1 MSITT
6 DNPAT
11 DGTVDAVARARALQG
26 LVDQQAAASEDLG
39 QLTQDIDDA
48 LHEQGLYG
56 MWVPKSLGGLELD
69 PITSL
74 EVLEAVSYAQPS
86 AGWVLMAA
94 ALSSGTGAAYLG
106 DNAIEAMFTDV
117 ERWPIIA
124 GQGTRPGVAKQVDG
138 GLTISGDWSFGSGI
152 KHAQYAHSAVIVEET
167 GEFRI
172 TVVPLE
178 KVNLDNDSWDVLGL
192 RATGSIDYTM
202 RDVFVPEGYS
212 HFGLQQESARGGAL
226 YKLGIIQLALVCHSG
241 WALGVG
247 RRILDELAGMAQK
260 KAGRAGQIAESDA
273 FQMGFADAEA
283 KYRAARAFVFEA
295 WRDAWTTLQT
305 DEQLSTR
312 QATLLRVALSH
323 VTWTVNEV
331 SEFAYRNGGTTA
343 LRDGTMQR
351 LFRDV
356 HAGTQHIT
364 SAPGVIKAAGKELA
378 GLAPDSSWVF
388 LDIVGPDATGPAA
401 H

>member
-6 DNPAT
+6 DNE
-11 DGTVDAVARARALQG
+11 TVDAVARARALHG
-26 LVDQQAAASEDLG
+26 LVDEQAAASEDLG
-39 QLTQDIDDA
+39 QLTPDIDEA

-56 MWVPKSLGGLELD
+56 LWVPKSLGGLELD

-94 ALSSGTGAAYLG
+94 GLSVGTGAAYLG
-106 DNAIEAMFTDV
+106 DNAIEELFTDV

-124 GQGTRPGVAKQVDG
+124 GQGTRPGTAKQVEG
-138 GLTISGDWSFGSGI
+138 GLEISGDWSFASGI
-152 KHAQYAHSAVIVEET
+152 KHAQYIHTAVVVEET

-172 TVVPLE
+172 CVVPIEKAKLE
-178 KVNLDNDSWDVLGL
+178 WDSWDVLGL

-202 RDVFVPEGYS
+202 RNVFVPDGFS
-212 HFGLQQESARGGAL
+212 HPGLAQESTRGGSL
-226 YKLGIIQLALVCHSG
+226 YKLGIIQLAMVCHSG

-247 RRILDELAGMAQK
+247 RRILDELAGMAQA

-273 FQMGFADAEA
+273 FQMGYAEAEA
-283 KYRAARAFVFEA
+283 KFRAARALVFESF
-295 WRDAWTTLQT
+295 RDAWATLESG
-305 DEQLSTR
+305 EQLSTR
-312 QATLLRVALSH
+312 QATLLRVGLSH
-323 VTWTVNEV
+323 LTWTVNEV

-378 GLAPDSSWVF
+378 GLAPDSQWIF
-388 LDIVGPDATGPAA
+388 LDIVGPDAAAPAG

>member
-11 DGTVDAVARARALQG
+11 DAVARARALYD
-26 LVDQQAAASEDLG
+26 LVDAQSAASEDLG
-39 QLTQDIDDA
+39 QLTKDVDDA
-48 LHEQGLYG
+48 LHDQGLYG

-69 PITSL
+69 PLTSL
-74 EVLEAVSYAQPS
+74 EVLEAMSYAQPS

-106 DNAIEAMFTDV
+106 DEAIAQLFTDV
-117 ERWPIIA
+117 ERFPIIA

-138 GLTISGDWSFGSGI
+138 GLSITGDWSFGSGI
-152 KHAQYAHSAVIVEET
+152 KHAQFAHSAVVVEET

-172 TVVPLE
+172 TCVPLD
-178 KVNLDNDSWDVLGL
+178 KVKLDNDSWQVLGL
-192 RATGSIDYTM
+192 RATGSIDYHM
-202 RDVFVPEGYS
+202 RDVFVPDGYS
-212 HFGLQQESARGGAL
+212 HPGLVQESARGGAF
-226 YKLGIIQLALVCHSG
+226 YKLGIIQIALICHSA
-241 WALGVG
+241 WAIGTG
-247 RRILDELAGMAQK
+247 RRVLDELARMAQA

-283 KYRAARAFVFEA
+283 RMRAARAFVFES
-295 WRDAWTTLQT
+295 WRDAWATLQT
-305 DEQLSTR
+305 EDQISTR
-312 QATLLRVALSH
+312 QGTLLRLALSH
-323 VTWTVNEV
+323 VTWTLASVAD
-331 SEFAYRNGGTTA
+331 FAYRNAGTSA

-364 SAPGVIKAAGKELA
+364 SAPGVIKATGKELA
-378 GLAPDSSWVF
+378 GLAPDSQWVF
-388 LDIVGPDATGPAA
+388 LDIVGPDAAGPAA